1 VILKTKRE
9 KKKHCHL
16 KRKRQRNQ
24 TMMTYRIPMEMVDVQ
39 DRRVPPRH
47 MMTEVDGRRRRI
59 VPARI
64 RRHRRLRIRQGQD
77 PVGLGLD
84 LGRDPGL
91 HRSVAN
97 PAEIE
102 DGAVVV
108 NKRNVH
114 ATIHQLVMPVLGA
127 AVLVAAGK
135 QFSRDKHLIVKSH
148 NQTKLLL

>member
-1 VILKTKRE
+1 
-9 KKKHCHL
+9 
-16 KRKRQRNQ
+16 
-24 TMMTYRIPMEMVDVQ
+24 MMTYRIRMEMVDVQ

-77 PVGLGLD
+77 PIGLD

-91 HRSVAN
+91 HRPVAN

-102 DGAVVV
+102 NGAVVV
-108 NKRNVH
+108 NRRNVH
-114 ATIHQLVMPVLGA
+114 VTIHQLVMPVLGA